1 MNTTKVQL
9 QQKVEQA
16 YVNVTSARNRFDVL
30 TEQVNAY
37 KESFREAEI
46 KFNAGA
52 INSVDYL
59 IAKNN
64 FDQANLSLIIAKYD
78 FVLRSMV
85 LDYYSGKLTF

>member
-1 MNTTKVQL
+1 M
-9 QQKVEQA
+9 QQNVEQA
-16 YVNVTSARNRFDVL
+16 SVNVNSAKNRYDVL

-59 IAKNN
+59 VAKNN
-64 FDQANLSLIIAKYD
+64 IDQSNLKSHH
-78 FVLRSMV
+78 R
-85 LDYYSGKLTF
+85 